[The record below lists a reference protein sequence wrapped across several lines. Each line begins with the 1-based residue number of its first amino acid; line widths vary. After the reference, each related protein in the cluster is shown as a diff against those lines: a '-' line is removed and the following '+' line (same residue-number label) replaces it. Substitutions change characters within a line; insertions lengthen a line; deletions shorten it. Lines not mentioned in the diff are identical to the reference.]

1 MFILSRASS
10 RPPTEADYGVASRS
24 NLPLVRPSFPGLL
37 SVLNNALLIR
47 VVTQRVDEG
56 ALLLAASIALPLALV
71 CPYILPHQALPL

>member
-1 MFILSRASS
+1 MRTF
-10 RPPTEADYGVASRS
+10 
-24 NLPLVRPSFPGLL
+24 FPGLL

-71 CPYILPHQALPL
+71 CPHVLNPHEAPTL